1 MAKTKS
7 LKITHSKSNSVWFL
21 LLGVAAVTIYINTNA
36 ADPFNTP
43 KLILLLIVSGWLFG
57 HLLDS
62 YRENPIVLRSQ
73 NSLYLGAAI
82 LFVGTML
89 FATLLTDVR
98 ITGLIGDTQ
107 RRNGLLQYVALI
119 IIFLFASRTIN
130 FQNSFRIIKVAIITG
145 LILSSYG
152 LMQVF
157 GNDFINWDN
166 PYNSM
171 ISTVGNPN
179 FASAIL
185 AILATLSF
193 FGMFIKGIP
202 NLYKLIALV
211 VVFMALLAIIR
222 SESRQGLLIVFF
234 SSLFYVTLFSLAKFR
249 KIGLVTLPV
258 SLFFSLLALFGML
271 QKGPLADLLYKDSV
285 SVRGYYWRSGLEMMQ
300 ANLLTG
306 VGIDRYGAFFKEF
319 REVAYPLK
327 YGFEITSSNAHNL
340 VVQLFSTGGIF
351 VGCAYLLLMT
361 LILTTGIKL
370 VLRSTGDDLKI
381 SLAILSAWIGFQAQS
396 LISIDAIGVSVW
408 GWLLGGAVLGL
419 AQKKP
424 SEAGEVGKSLG
435 QLQSK
440 KTVKINLFQPVIS
453 IIILIPIVIVTLN
466 LSRVESN
473 VLIVRN
479 LANPSFTENKAGVL
493 DYANRVLTNPIAD
506 PSYKLRVSLALFDMG
521 YKDQAAVEIGKLL
534 RNDPRNLEFLQALII
549 FASRENNLE
558 KVIELRN
565 SVSLYDPWNA
575 ENYLELCKLYKFTGD
590 SVKAKKMQEKIISFA
605 PESDQ
610 AKSAIAELA

>member
-1 MAKTKS
+1 MASSKS

-21 LLGVAAVTIYINTNA
+21 LLGVSAVTIYINTNA
-36 ADPFNTP
+36 VDPFGTP

-62 YRENPIVLRSQ
+62 YRENPLILRSQ
-73 NSLYLGAAI
+73 NSLYLCATI
-82 LFVGTML
+82 FFVGAML

-98 ITGLIGDTQ
+98 IIGLIGDTQ
-107 RRNGLLQYVALI
+107 RRNGLLQYLALI
-119 IIFLFASRTIN
+119 IIFLFATRTIN
-130 FQNSFRIIKVAIITG
+130 FQNSLRIIKVAIFTG

-157 GNDFINWDN
+157 GYDFIKWDN

-185 AILATLSF
+185 AILSTLSF
-193 FGMFIKGIP
+193 FGIFVKSLP
-202 NLYKLIALV
+202 NLYKLIAIV
-211 VVFMALLAIIR
+211 VIIQSLLAIIR
-222 SESRQGLLIVFF
+222 SESRQGLLVVFF
-234 SSLFYVTLFSLAKFR
+234 SSLFYVTLFFLAKHR
-249 KIGLVTLPV
+249 KIGLVTLPI

-271 QKGPLADLLYKDSV
+271 QKGPLSDLLYKDSV
-285 SVRGYYWRSGLEMMQ
+285 SVRGYYWRSGFEMMQ

-327 YGFEITSSNAHNL
+327 YGFDITNNNAHNL

-408 GWLLGGAVLGL
+408 GWLLGGAILGL

-424 SEAGEVGKSLG
+424 SEVGEVGKSLG

-453 IIILIPIVIVTLN
+453 TIILIPIVILSLN

-473 VLIVRN
+473 VLVVRN
-479 LANPSFTENKAGVL
+479 LANPSFTENKASVL

-521 YKDQAAVEIGKLL
+521 YKDQASIEIDKLL
-534 RNDPRNLEFLQALII
+534 RNDPRNLEFLRALII
-549 FASRENNLE
+549 FASQENNLG

-590 SVKAKKMQEKIISFA
+590 LVKAKEMQEKIISFA

>member
-1 MAKTKS
+1 M
-7 LKITHSKSNSVWFL
+7 KITDSKSNAVWFL

-57 HLLDS
+57 HLFDT
-62 YRENPIVLRSQ
+62 YRENPVILRSQ

-82 LFVGTML
+82 FFVGAML

-107 RRNGLLQYVALI
+107 RRNGLLQYIALI
-119 IIFLFASRTIN
+119 VIFLFASRTIN
-130 FQNSFRIIKVAIITG
+130 FQNSLRIFKVAVSTG

-152 LMQVF
+152 LMQIF
-157 GNDFINWDN
+157 GHDFIRWNN

-185 AILATLSF
+185 AILAVLSF
-193 FGMFIKGIP
+193 FGIFIKVIP
-202 NLYKLIALV
+202 NLYKLIAII
-211 VVFMALLAIIR
+211 FICMALFAIIR
-222 SESRQGLLIVFF
+222 SDSRQGLLVVFF
-234 SSLFYVTLFSLAKFR
+234 SALFYVTLFSLVNFR
-249 KIGLVTLPV
+249 KVRLFILPL
-258 SLFFSLLALFGML
+258 SLFLSLLALFGML

-319 REVAYPLK
+319 REAAYPLK
-327 YGFEITSSNAHNL
+327 YGFEITSSNAHNIA
-340 VVQLFSTGGIF
+340 VQLFSTGGIF
-351 VGCAYLLLMT
+351 VGFAYLFLMT

-370 VLRSTGDDLKI
+370 VLRSTADDLKI

-396 LISIDAIGVSVW
+396 LISIDNIGVSVW
-408 GWLLGGAVLGL
+408 GWLLGGAILGL
-419 AQKKP
+419 AQRKP
-424 SEAGEVGKSLG
+424 SAVGEGGNAIGKP
-435 QLQSK
+435 QLR

-453 IIILIPIVIVTLN
+453 ITILIPIVILTLN

-479 LANPSFTENKAGVL
+479 LANPSFTENKTTVL

-521 YKDQAAVEIGKLL
+521 YKDQAVTELEKLL
-534 RNDPRNLEFLQALII
+534 RYDPRNLDYLQALIL
-549 FASRENNLE
+549 FASRENNVE

-590 SVKAKKMQEKIISFA
+590 LVKAKKMQEKIISFA